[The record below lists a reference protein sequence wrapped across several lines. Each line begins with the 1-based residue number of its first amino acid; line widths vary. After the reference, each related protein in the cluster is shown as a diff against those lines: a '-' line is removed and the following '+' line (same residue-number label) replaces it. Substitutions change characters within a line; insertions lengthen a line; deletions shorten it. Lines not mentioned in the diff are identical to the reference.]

1 MCRRRHWTAALIG
14 TQDESLTFVRILMP
28 RVVIVIANP
37 AVSELT
43 SWPIGFW
50 LSELAH
56 PYWEFTK
63 ARYDITLASPD
74 GGAVVHDGMSDPDH
88 ERGNARDFVSRGFKT
103 DPSIQELLASTT
115 PISQISV
122 GDFDAIFVVGGLSP
136 MYTFAGRADLA
147 ELVAAFHSAGKPTAL
162 VCHGTCVLLEA
173 RTAVGKLLVEGKTW
187 TGFSN
192 AEEDAVDAGAGRV
205 VEPFRIQDRAEETP
219 GTTFVVGAPFVPH
232 AIADGHLIT
241 GQQGNSGAAAAAL
254 LVAALA

>member
-1 MCRRRHWTAALIG
+1 LDGALSR
-14 TQDESLTFVRILMP
+14 THDENLTFGRIIMP
-28 RVVIVIANP
+28 SVVIVIANP
-37 AVSELT
+37 TISELT
-43 SWPIGFW
+43 GWQIGYW

-56 PYWEFTK
+56 PFWEFTK
-63 ARYDITLASPD
+63 EGYDITLASPD
-74 GGAVVHDGMSDPDH
+74 GGTVVHDGMSDPDH
-88 ERGNARDFVSRGFKT
+88 ERGNARDFVSRGFKN
-103 DPSIQELLASTT
+103 DPSIQKLLASTT

-147 ELVAAFHSAGKPTAL
+147 DLVAAFHAAGKPTAL

-173 RTAVGKLLVEGKTW
+173 RTADGRLLVEGKTW

-205 VEPFRIQDRAEETP
+205 VEPFRIQDRAEATP
-219 GTTFVVGAPFVPH
+219 GTTFVAGAPFVPH

-241 GQQGNSGAAAAAL
+241 GQQGNSGASAAAL